1 MWDLRVKM
9 WDFGGVGKENEAFR
23 GSNVGSW
30 GINVRFGAKKGDFG
44 VQMKQLRPLGLESRA
59 QMGRNVGFW
68 GLNVRLGA
76 RRWAFVTGLEFVR
89 CRAAFWGWDV
99 GEWSGF
105 GVFLGCFSGW

>member
-1 MWDLRVKM
+1 M
-9 WDFGGVGKENEAFR
+9 
-23 GSNVGSW
+23 
-30 GINVRFGAKKGDFG
+30 
-44 VQMKQLRPLGLESRA
+44 QMKQLRPLGLESRA

-99 GEWSGF
+99 GEWSVF
-105 GVFLGCFSGW
+105 GVFFGVFFRVVTQEAFYCGSGVNFGGFRHLGGDGGRPFVGSNLGLK